1 MLTRFCHVSGCAELH
16 TPFISISSLGI
27 FSTQTFAGIEIKQKT
42 RFAGKPLLSH
52 ASCSTTPDV
61 PNSPD
66 AVITPGPPWN
76 LSPFSWQDGLNFT
89 RIPTSPGYTVAL
101 GIFPPEDWPLGFSV
115 LARFTDFISIVLCAL
130 KNVGTAGKNTW
141 IRGTKRRSQG
151 FFSKSWVICEG
162 RAKGAE

>member
-1 MLTRFCHVSGCAELH
+1 MLFDGYKLIRVWLGGLQINHGNTIWVLTRFCHVSGCAELH

-66 AVITPGPPWN
+66 AVITPGPHGISALFPDRMASI
-76 LSPFSWQDGLNFT
+76 SPES
-89 RIPTSPGYTVAL
+89 RP
-101 GIFPPEDWPLGFSV
+101 V
-115 LARFTDFISIVLCAL
+115 LATPWLWGYSLQRIDHWASLS
-130 KNVGTAGKNTW
+130 W
-141 IRGTKRRSQG
+141 RGSLTSAASS
-151 FFSKSWVICEG
+151 FVH
-162 RAKGAE
+162 